1 VRRLGLVLAFALV
14 SGCATVDIY
23 HYQPKPLPPGSQPLA
38 VISWSLQDL
47 RNVSWSYGEPD
58 PDPSRRA
65 ELAATA
71 SGVTASPHE
80 TIVAGSPLDLSYR
93 EIAQGIRM
101 VTQMHG
107 TWTVYIYD
115 RHNRLIQIEFNSYAA
130 ARLFL
135 DASVVLARQG

>member
-1 VRRLGLVLAFALV
+1 VRRLGLVLALALV
-14 SGCATVDIY
+14 GGCATVDIY
-23 HYQPKPLPPGSQPLA
+23 QYQPKPLPPGSQPLA
-38 VISWSLQDL
+38 VVSWSLQDL
-47 RNVSWSYGEPD
+47 RNISWAYGEPD

-65 ELAATA
+65 EMAASAT
-71 SGVTASPHE
+71 GVTASPRE
-80 TIVAGSPLDLSYR
+80 TITAGSPLDLSYR

-115 RHNRLIQIEFNSYAA
+115 RHNRLIQMEFNSYAA

-135 DASVVLARQG
+135 DASVVLARQS